1 MGQPE
6 GAVIVPHTDLPPEH
20 LEPSIRSAREHE
32 GLGIGR
38 QAPANTARGEG
49 GSVSGDRLG
58 AQTAS
63 FEPRSN
69 LRAWPSERAF
79 LIASSS
85 RSARHG
91 DQDLPQ
97 QKTYREWLNW
107 QCASMRASTARRSL
121 SRCA

>member
-1 MGQPE
+1 MVLCR
-6 GAVIVPHTDLPPEH
+6 AT
-20 LEPSIRSAREHE
+20 
-32 GLGIGR
+32 
-38 QAPANTARGEG
+38 
-49 GSVSGDRLG
+49 LG

-91 DQDLPQ
+91 DQDYRTENLPRVAQ
-97 QKTYREWLNW
+97 P
-107 QCASMRASTARRSL
+107 AMRLHEGKYCEALAEQVCLKESKIWPKF
-121 SRCA
+121 